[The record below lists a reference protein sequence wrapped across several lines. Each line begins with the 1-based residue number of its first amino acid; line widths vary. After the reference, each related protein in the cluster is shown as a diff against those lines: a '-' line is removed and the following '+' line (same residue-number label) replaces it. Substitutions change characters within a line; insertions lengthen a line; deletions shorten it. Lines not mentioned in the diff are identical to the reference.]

1 MDDRKDITTLLQ
13 EAEWLRRRW
22 FRQLQALEG
31 DEHWPEGWERLQELR
46 SITQRIATALEQ
58 QAEEELDSL
67 VEDLR
72 RVLQE
77 AEEK

>member
-1 MDDRKDITTLLQ
+1 MNDRKDITTLLQ
-13 EAEWLRRRW
+13 EAEWLRRHW

-31 DEHWPEGWERLQELR
+31 EEHWPEGWERLQELR
-46 SITQRIATALEQ
+46 SITLRIANAMERQ
-58 QAEEELDSL
+58 GEEELDTL

-72 RVLQE
+72 RVLRE